1 MAKLKN
7 EMQKIHRKKVRKAK
21 ERLKEFEK
29 GKASYEKLDSAARK
43 VFYKRL
49 KAGYEFPARLRSSG
63 ESAGTSTPK

>member
-21 ERLKEFEK
+21 ERLKSMEK
-29 GKASYEKLDSAARK
+29 GKLLYSKLDSAARK

-49 KAGYEFPARLRSSG
+49 KAGYEFPGRSRKPAEPAKPSS
-63 ESAGTSTPK
+63 SA